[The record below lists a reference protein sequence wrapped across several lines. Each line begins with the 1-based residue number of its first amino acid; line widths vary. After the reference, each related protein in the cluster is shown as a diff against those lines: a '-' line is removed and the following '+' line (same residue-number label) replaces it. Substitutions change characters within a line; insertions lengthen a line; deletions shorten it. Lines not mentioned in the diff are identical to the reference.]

1 MPRRKDP
8 RVLLIVR
15 RVNILVEQQQML
27 EEMHQAMGEE
37 LSSKEDREAF
47 QRTIR
52 ERTTLLTESAHLR
65 AFTSLY
71 GYPSGFLA

>member
-1 MPRRKDP
+1 
-8 RVLLIVR
+8 
-15 RVNILVEQQQML
+15 ML